1 MYFVLLQ
8 HLYDDTLQN
17 FASVLLLLIVCC
29 TGVCVLLPNIA
40 VKSQGLNV
48 EGGNYF
54 YGNTMPF
61 TADLLAAC
69 CGFLLL
75 FFFFI
80 KVETVHLSCFSACS
94 VHRFFSGQP

>member
-17 FASVLLLLIVCC
+17 FASCLLLLIMCC

-48 EGGNYF
+48 EGSNYF
-54 YGNTMPF
+54 YGNAIPF

-69 CGFLLL
+69 SVFLFLFL
-75 FFFFI
+75 FFAAVVFFFC
-80 KVETVHLSCFSACS
+80 CFYKS
-94 VHRFFSGQP
+94 